1 LSIEKLSIVNDFIA
15 YKFRL
20 VDARL
25 FSPSDP
31 EKEEETMAETLGS
44 LIDKLTIANI
54 RLWHLEDV
62 RRDRSLTDGERL
74 KAADA
79 ISVVNSQRNDLMDE
93 IDEFLY
99 LAAAGKVK
107 LKTPH
112 VKIYRKFQLTD
123 AEQQAADELA
133 RTVTRSKTKKPTPKK
148 AKKA

>member
-1 LSIEKLSIVNDFIA
+1 
-15 YKFRL
+15 
-20 VDARL
+20 
-25 FSPSDP
+25 
-31 EKEEETMAETLGS
+31 MAETLGS

-99 LAAAGKVK
+99 LAAHGKVK

-112 VKIYRKFQLTD
+112 VKIYRKFGLTD

-133 RTVTRSKTKKPTPKK
+133 RTETRGKTKKPAAKK
-148 AKKA
+148 AKR